1 MEEIK
6 YTLMPNETNAYI
18 NTNESKTYVINSN
31 CDEVLVESNNENV
44 RIEKSGKVFK
54 VIGVTEGA
62 SEITVTLSKTITI
75 ESENKPPVEKP
86 VEKPEAPEEIFPPLE
101 ESEEQALE
109 TPDYPDGYQSFPN
122 FTDEE
127 LNVLMINR
135 KIYEQLKQFFVDYNL
150 GLDEH
155 SYVVEKSP
163 IITTR
168 DKNMIDDKFFII
180 QLYDNCKNDIQKI
193 RSENPS
199 PKLKEANIDIIK
211 EASMKLTA
219 IYNSLYITTVSPYF
233 WYDKIPT
240 LVSSNPM
247 QVESIEKLQPILNK
261 YFKINPKTKEE
272 FIFNAL
278 MLTFSNRY
286 ETFSELH
293 KILEYYLMNTYEDYK
308 WFKENLSNIDL
319 AILEQYPYITSFKS
333 NEKYNS
339 LNDESKKDA
348 IYFYCSQIILSSMM
362 NPSHTT
368 KLTRE
373 KIKEEILKLT

>member
-6 YTLMPNETNAYI
+6 YTLIPNETNAYV
-18 NTNESKTYVINSN
+18 NTNDSKTYVINSD
-31 CDEVLVESNNENV
+31 CDEVLVESNNENI
-44 RIEKSGKVFK
+44 RIEQSGKVFK
-54 VIGVTEGA
+54 VIGVTQGT

-75 ESENKPPVEKP
+75 ENENKPPVVEP
-86 VEKPEAPEEIFPPLE
+86 EVPEISPPLEKPE
-101 ESEEQALE
+101 EQVVE
-109 TPDYPDGYQSFPN
+109 TPDYPDDQQSFPN

-127 LNVLMINR
+127 LEVLMINR

-155 SYVVEKSP
+155 SHVVDKPMDIS
-163 IITTR
+163 TR
-168 DKNMIDDKFFII
+168 DKNMIDDKFFIK

-199 PKLKEANIDIIK
+199 PKLKEANINVIK

-219 IYNSLYITTVSPYF
+219 IYNSLYTTTVVPYF
-233 WYDKIPT
+233 WYDEIPT
-240 LVSSNPM
+240 LTSSNPM
-247 QVESIEKLQPILNK
+247 QAENIKKLQPLLNI
-261 YFKINPKTKEE
+261 YFKVNPKTKEN
-272 FIFNAL
+272 FIFNAF
-278 MLTFSNRY
+278 MLSFNDRN
-286 ETFSELH
+286 EEFSELH

-319 AILEQYPYITSFKS
+319 TILEQYPYMNHFKS

-348 IYFYCSQIILSSMM
+348 IYFYCGQIILSSMT